1 MPKHG
6 KKYRGAVDKL
16 DPLKLYAPEEGVRL
30 VKETAFAKFDETVE
44 LHIRTGLD
52 PRHADQVVRGSAVLP
67 AGTGRTQRV
76 VAFAQG
82 DKAREAEAA
91 GADVVGADDLI
102 QRVQGGW
109 TDFDVAVATPDM
121 MGAVGRL
128 GRILGPR
135 GLMPNPR
142 SGTVTPDIGRAI
154 REIKSGRVEFRVDR
168 TGVIHVPIGKV
179 SFSEDRVLQNL
190 GALVDA
196 VVRAKPSGAK
206 GQYIRTLNI
215 ASTMGPGVG
224 LDLQP
229 TLGLASTE
237 T

>member
-1 MPKHG
+1 MAKHG
-6 KKYRGAVDKL
+6 KKHRAAAAKV
-16 DPLKLYAPEEGVRL
+16 DPLKQYEPAEGVKL
-30 VKETAFAKFDETVE
+30 VKDVAFAKFDETVE

-52 PRHADQVVRGSAVLP
+52 PRHADQIVRGSAVLP

-91 GADVVGADDLI
+91 GADIVGTDDLV
-102 QRVQGGW
+102 QRIQGGW

-128 GRILGPR
+128 GKILGPR

-142 SGTVTPDIGRAI
+142 SGTVTVDIGRAI
-154 REIKSGRVEFRVDR
+154 REIKGGRVEFRVDK

-179 SFSEDRVLQNL
+179 SFDEDKILQNL

-196 VVRAKPSGAK
+196 VVRAKPTGAK

-215 ASTMGPGVG
+215 ASTLGPGVS
-224 LDLQP
+224 LDQQT
-229 TLGLASTE
+229 TLALASSE

>member
-6 KKYRGAVDKL
+6 KKFRAALDKVE
-16 DPLKLYAPEEGVRL
+16 PLKQYEPQEGVRL
-30 VKETAFAKFDETVE
+30 VKDLAFATFDETVE

-52 PRHADQVVRGSAVLP
+52 PRHADQQVRGTAVLP

-82 DKAREAEAA
+82 DRAREAEAA
-91 GADVVGADDLI
+91 GADVVGAEDLV
-102 QRVQGGW
+102 QRIQGGW

-168 TGVIHVPIGKV
+168 SGVIHAPIGKV
-179 SFSEDRVLQNL
+179 SFSQEQVLQNL

-206 GQYIRTLNI
+206 GQYIRTINI
-215 ASTMGPGVG
+215 AATMGPGVS

-229 TLGLASTE
+229 TLALASSE

>member
-6 KKYRGAVDKL
+6 KKFRAAFDKVE
-16 DPLKLYAPEEGVRL
+16 PLKQYEPQEGVQL
-30 VKETAFAKFDETVE
+30 VKDLAYAKFDETVE

-52 PRHADQVVRGSAVLP
+52 PRHADQQVRGTAVLP

-82 DKAREAEAA
+82 DRAREAEAA
-91 GADVVGADDLI
+91 GADVVGAEDLV
-102 QRVQGGW
+102 QRIQGGW

-168 TGVIHVPIGKV
+168 SGVIHAPIGKV
-179 SFSEDRVLQNL
+179 SFSQDQVLQNL

-196 VVRAKPSGAK
+196 VVRAKPSGSK
-206 GQYIRTLNI
+206 GQYIRTINI
-215 ASTMGPGVG
+215 AATMGPGVS

-229 TLGLASTE
+229 TLALASSE

>member
-1 MPKHG
+1 MPKRG
-6 KKYRGAVDKL
+6 KKYRAALEKV
-16 DPLKLYAPEEGVRL
+16 DPLKLYQPDEGVKV
-30 VKETAFAKFDETVE
+30 VKETAYARFDETVE

-52 PRHADQVVRGSAVLP
+52 PRHADQLVRGSAVLP

-91 GADVVGADDLI
+91 GADVVGADELV
-102 QRVQGGW
+102 QRISGGW

-154 REIKSGRVEFRVDR
+154 REIKGGRVEFRVDR

-179 SFSEDRVLQNL
+179 SFDEAKILQNL

-215 ASTMGPGVG
+215 AATMGPGVS
-224 LDLQP
+224 LELQP
-229 TLGLASTE
+229 TLALASAE

>member
-6 KKYRGAVDKL
+6 KKYRAAAQKV
-16 DPLKLYAPEEGVRL
+16 DPLKLYAPDEGIKL
-30 VKETAFAKFDETVE
+30 VKDSAYAKFDESVE

-52 PRHADQVVRGSAVLP
+52 PKHADQQVRGSAVLP

-91 GADVVGADDLI
+91 GADIVGADDLV
-102 QRVQGGW
+102 QRIQGGW

-121 MGAVGRL
+121 MGMVGRL
-128 GRILGPR
+128 GKVLGPR

-154 REIKSGRVEFRVDR
+154 REIKGGRVEFRVDR
-168 TGVIHVPIGKV
+168 TGVIHAPIGKV
-179 SFSEDRVLQNL
+179 SFSEDQILQNL
-190 GALVDA
+190 SALVDA

-206 GQYIRTLNI
+206 GQYIRTVNV

-229 TLGLASTE
+229 TLALASSE

>member
-6 KKYRGAVDKL
+6 KKYRAAAEKVE
-16 DPLKLYAPEEGVRL
+16 PLKGYSPEEGVKL
-30 VKETAFAKFDETVE
+30 VKESAFAKFDESVE

-91 GADVVGADDLI
+91 GADVVGAEELV
-102 QRVQGGW
+102 QRIAGGW
-109 TDFDVAVATPDM
+109 TDFDVAVATPDL
-121 MGAVGRL
+121 MGMVGRL
-128 GRILGPR
+128 GRVLGPR

-142 SGTVTPDIGRAI
+142 SGTVTLDIGRAI
-154 REIKSGRVEFRVDR
+154 REIKGGRVEFRVDR
-168 TGVIHVPIGKV
+168 TGVIHAPIGKV
-179 SFSEDRVLQNL
+179 SFDEDKILQNL

-196 VVRAKPSGAK
+196 VVRAKPSGSK
-206 GQYIRTLNI
+206 GQYIKTLNI

-224 LDLQP
+224 LDQQT
-229 TLGLASTE
+229 TLALASTE
-237 T
+237 A

>member
-6 KKYRGAVDKL
+6 KRYRAAAEKVE
-16 DPLKLYAPEEGVRL
+16 PHKLYAPQDGVKL
-30 VKETAFAKFDETVE
+30 VKDTAFAKFDETVE

-52 PRHADQVVRGSAVLP
+52 PRHADQQVRGTAVLP

-91 GADVVGADDLI
+91 GADVVGADDLV
-102 QRVQGGW
+102 QRIQGGW

-142 SGTVTPDIGRAI
+142 SGTVTLDIGRAI
-154 REIKSGRVEFRVDR
+154 REIKGGRVEFRVDR
-168 TGVIHVPIGKV
+168 SGVIHAPIGKV

-206 GQYIRTLNI
+206 GQYIRTINI
-215 ASTMGPGVG
+215 AATMGPGVS

-229 TLGLASTE
+229 TLALASAE

>member
-6 KKYRGAVDKL
+6 KKYRAASEKVDAL
-16 DPLKLYAPEEGVRL
+16 QQYEPAEGIKL
-30 VKETAFAKFDETVE
+30 VKQTATAKFDETVE

-52 PRHADQVVRGSAVLP
+52 PRHADQLVRGSAVLP

-82 DKAREAEAA
+82 DAAREAEAA
-91 GADVVGADDLI
+91 GADIVGAEELI
-102 QRVQGGW
+102 ARIQGGW

-121 MGAVGRL
+121 MGMVGRVA
-128 GRILGPR
+128 RILGPR

-142 SGTVTPDIGRAI
+142 SGTVTPDIGRAV
-154 REIKSGRVEFRVDR
+154 REVKGGRVEFRLDK

-179 SFSEDRVLQNL
+179 SFDDDRIMQNL
-190 GALVDA
+190 SALVDA
-196 VVRAKPSGAK
+196 VVRARPSGAK

-215 ASTMGPGVG
+215 ASTMGPGVS

-229 TLGLASTE
+229 TLALASAE